1 MNSKGAAIETYQLSK
16 RFGAFLAVDK
26 VTISVPRGVVLGLLG
41 PNGAGK
47 TTFMRMLLGI
57 LAPDEGYGK
66 VLGLDIAT
74 ETNRIRRQIGYVSQ
88 RFSLYNDLTA
98 EENLN
103 FAGGVYGLDR
113 DALAQRREELLR
125 WSGLTER
132 RRDLAAHL
140 SGGWRQ
146 RLAFACAMMHRP
158 PLMMLDEPTS
168 GVDPISRRE
177 FWKRLYGLA
186 EQGNTILVTTHYMDE
201 AEHCDLLGL
210 MLGGALIAFDKPTT
224 LKRDLQ
230 VSSLEEAF
238 LTLARRH

>member
-1 MNSKGAAIETYQLSK
+1 MSQRKMAIETHQLTK
-16 RFGAFLAVDK
+16 RFGKFLAVDR
-26 VTISVPRGVVLGLLG
+26 VTVSVPRGVVLGLLG

-57 LAPDEGYGK
+57 LTPDEGHGK

-74 ETNRIRRQIGYVSQ
+74 ETNRIRRQTGYVSQ

-103 FAGGVYGLDR
+103 FSGGIYGLGR
-113 DALAQRREELLR
+113 EELAVRREELLR
-125 WSGLTER
+125 WSGLAER
-132 RRDLAAHL
+132 RHHLAAHL

-146 RLAFACAMMHRP
+146 RLAFACAMVHRP

-177 FWKRLYGLA
+177 FWKLLYDLA

-210 MLGGALIAFDKPTT
+210 MLGGSLIAFDRPSA
-224 LKRDLQ
+224 LKRDLM

-238 LTLARRH
+238 LTVAGHH